1 MVKKSVIIKH
11 MQKKINYFLFIVQGR
26 GIHQSLALD
35 FLGVAP
41 RFVILPIMNHILGRV
56 KQVVG
61 VIGMVSGLSLVGK
74 S

>member
-26 GIHQSLALD
+26 GIHQSLELD

-41 RFVILPIMNHILGRV
+41 RIVILPIMNHISDKMKRV
-56 KQVVG
+56 VE
-61 VIGMVSGLSLVGK
+61 VSEWYLRPRLWVNP
-74 S
+74 

>member
-26 GIHQSLALD
+26 GIHQSLELD

-41 RFVILPIMNHILGRV
+41 RFVILPIQGSHNLAKFFTDR
-56 KQVVG
+56 
-61 VIGMVSGLSLVGK
+61 GK
-74 S
+74 T